1 MLLEPEE
8 DDEAVEREAEEADQ
22 DVVDQHQHPRRGR
35 GDGEL
40 DPETRNNLPPLR
52 GHIVGTVTT
61 THCRDVLVEVVSL
74 QGRRGLQA
82 TIFLKTQVR
91 GHRSSTG
98 RERRPTD
105 YGISVRVSVRRLE
118 RPTGEYLEVREL
130 QTDDELFTL
139 YLSRAGLGRHSSQIE
154 LKIHVLYKRHIGK

>member
-1 MLLEPEE
+1 MLPEPEE

-22 DVVDQHQHPRRGR
+22 DVVDQHQHPRRGG

-82 TIFLKTQVR
+82 TIFLQTQV
-91 GHRSSTG
+91 
-98 RERRPTD
+98 
-105 YGISVRVSVRRLE
+105 
-118 RPTGEYLEVREL
+118 
-130 QTDDELFTL
+130 
-139 YLSRAGLGRHSSQIE
+139 
-154 LKIHVLYKRHIGK
+154 